1 MVPNTTTIEVRNGVI
16 EWKNADFMISADEA
30 ASIAETVR
38 DTMRT
43 RNVDGIIVD
52 NSDASGTWPSETDEV
67 WDSLMEDIYAAGVE
81 CATIC
86 PSVTNSMHVNRLSK
100 DNGTHDRIR
109 AFKPDEESAA
119 HEFVGVAPV

>member
-1 MVPNTTTIEVRNGVI
+1 MVPDTTTIEVRNGVI
-16 EWKNADFMISADEA
+16 EWRNADFMISADEA

-43 RNVDGIIVD
+43 RDVNGIIVD
-52 NSDASGTWPSETDEV
+52 NSGASGTWPSETDEV
-67 WDSLMEDIYAAGVE
+67 WDSLMEDIYTAGIE

-119 HEFVGVAPV
+119 YEFVGVAPV